1 MGGISEPASPHP
13 RMTGC
18 IFQAL
23 VLSLIDTVWIR
34 KEGVATT
41 GCSEKV
47 LCDGLM
53 MSALGRDW
61 GGGVCR
67 LHAGF
72 P

>member
-1 MGGISEPASPHP
+1 MK
-13 RMTGC
+13 GC

-23 VLSLIDTVWIR
+23 VLSLIDSVWIR
-34 KEGVATT
+34 KEDMATT

-53 MSALGRDW
+53 MSALGMDW
-61 GGGVCR
+61 GGSVGS